1 MDEAE
6 LKEFGIEYE
15 TAWRS
20 LDPERPFS
28 FQAENCKVT
37 VNDGEPMI
45 SAEERI
51 NGISSFMEAFP
62 DLLVTMKEIVE
73 EDNGTVFYLNLK
85 GTNTGPE
92 GTGNKLDID
101 GCEIWKLDNNNKITK
116 LDGYFDTEEYERQIN
131 KEEFKPD
138 LMWAIGLIIPPKG
151 PRRTLSI
158 IVGIILIYLLYPAIM
173 SVFLQ

>member
-1 MDEAE
+1 MNEAE

-28 FQAENCKVT
+28 FQTENCKVT

-45 SAEERI
+45 SPEERL
-51 NGISSFMEAFP
+51 NGINSLVEAFP

-73 EDNGTVFYLNLK
+73 EGNGTVFYWNRK
-85 GTNTGPE
+85 GTNTGPG

-116 LDGYFDTEEYERQIN
+116 LDGYFDTEEFERQIN

-138 LMWAIGLIIPPKG
+138 LFTVSELALPSAADARRYVFSLNFSSFKNSTNG
-151 PRRTLSI
+151 P
-158 IVGIILIYLLYPAIM
+158 
-173 SVFLQ
+173 